1 VRSGSGRVPRE
12 SRHESR
18 HATTP
23 APGASAGIAP
33 RDPESRHGIAP
44 PPTSPWAERRASIK
58 AHLDR
63 ARDFAR
69 RLDEGEVASA
79 AELACDEGLTRARV
93 SQLMRLLRLA
103 PAIQA
108 EIDDVES
115 ERPMLKEKVLR
126 KLPSL
131 PSPEAQ
137 VERFA
142 ELLARIEA
150 ERSGGAASLAERGVR
165 RRGFQHLFE
174 QGRRCAAQLDEGEA
188 ESYAEVGEREGVS
201 ADRVGQLLLLLHLA
215 PGIIEM
221 VDVSAAEVPRGVT
234 ELELRRIAR
243 LREPSDQWRAFH
255 ALVDGAIHL
264 EAG

>member
-1 VRSGSGRVPRE
+1 ME
-12 SRHESR
+12 
-18 HATTP
+18 
-23 APGASAGIAP
+23 
-33 RDPESRHGIAP
+33 
-44 PPTSPWAERRASIK
+44 
-58 AHLDR
+58 
-63 ARDFAR
+63 
-69 RLDEGEVASA
+69 SA
-79 AELACDEGLTRARV
+79 AELARDEGLTRARV

-108 EIDDVES
+108 EIDDVGS
-115 ERPMLKEKVLR
+115 ERAMLKEKALR

-142 ELLARIEA
+142 ELLATVEA
-150 ERSGGAASLAERGVR
+150 QRSGGGVGLAERGVR

-174 QGRRCAAQLDEGEA
+174 QGRRCAALLDEGEA
-188 ESYAEVGEREGVS
+188 ESYAAVGEREGVS

-221 VDVSAAEVPRGVT
+221 VDVPAQDVPRGVT

-243 LREPSDQWRAFH
+243 LREPSEQWRAFH
-255 ALVDGAIHL
+255 SMMDESAR
-264 EAG
+264 

>member
-1 VRSGSGRVPRE
+1 VRSGTARPPEE

-18 HATTP
+18 HAKRP
-23 APGASAGIAP
+23 SSGASAGIAP
-33 RDPESRHGIAP
+33 HEPESRHGIAP

-58 AHLDR
+58 AHLER

-69 RLDEGEVASA
+69 RLAEGEVESA
-79 AELACDEGLTRARV
+79 AELARDEGLTRARV

-108 EIDDVES
+108 EIDDVAS

-142 ELLARIEA
+142 ELVAEVEVQGSGGGGGRA
-150 ERSGGAASLAERGVR
+150 EREVR
-165 RRGFQHLFE
+165 RRGFQHLFD
-174 QGRRCAAQLDEGEA
+174 QGRRCAALLDEGEV
-188 ESYAEVGEREGVS
+188 ESYAEVGEPEGVT

-215 PGIIEM
+215 PGIIDL
-221 VDVSAAEVPRGVT
+221 VDVPAQEVPSAVT
-234 ELELRRIAR
+234 ELQLRRIAR
-243 LREPSDQWRAFH
+243 LRDPSDQWRAFH
-255 ALVDGAIHL
+255 AALDKHRT
-264 EAG
+264 E